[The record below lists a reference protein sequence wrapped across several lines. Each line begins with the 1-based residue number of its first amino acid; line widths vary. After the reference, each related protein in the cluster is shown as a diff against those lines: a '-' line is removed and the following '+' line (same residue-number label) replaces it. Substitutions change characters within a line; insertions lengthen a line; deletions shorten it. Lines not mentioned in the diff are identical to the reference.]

1 MVIPYLCKKIFQ
13 IYFIGKW
20 LFLILGTQR
29 RSFTSE
35 RFLQIVGLVTHESA
49 YSILFPS
56 QNLQRCYKISIS
68 KFKLLFRF
76 GQREGNNGPVF
87 WWLIDT
93 LLKLREKAVM
103 ELTKNPSLSKHD
115 RKYGLIG
122 ADWRLLRPQST
133 ICYLSQ
139 LPSRYEISGKWWQF
153 EIHATVYVLIMS
165 HN

>member
-87 WWLIDT
+87 WSLIDT
-93 LLKLREKAVM
+93 LLTLREKAVM
-103 ELTKNPSLSKHD
+103 ELTKNPSLSKHAVWSASIRIYSD
-115 RKYGLIG
+115 LKV
-122 ADWRLLRPQST
+122 PFV
-133 ICYLSQ
+133 ICPNCHLVMKFQ
-139 LPSRYEISGKWWQF
+139 VNRDNSRYTRPF
-153 EIHATVYVLIMS
+153 TC
-165 HN
+165 